1 MRIGVF
7 GTGMAGR
14 AIAEGLAG
22 FGHQIVMGTRD
33 PASTRGRS
41 EPDMYGFVV
50 GPWLEQHPELG
61 LDTFAGAAKH
71 GEIVINATNG
81 LASLDAVT
89 SAAGN
94 LDGKVL
100 IDVANALDFSKGM
113 PPGLHASA
121 DESLAERIQQAVP
134 GARVVKSL
142 NTVASNIMLRP
153 GDIAG
158 GDHTVFVSGNDAPA
172 KATVVDLLRSVGWRD
187 IVDLGGLET
196 ARATEL
202 LMPMWVTLMGLYGLP
217 PRYQFK
223 IVRS

>member
-14 AIAEGLAG
+14 AISEGLAG
-22 FGHQIVMGTRD
+22 FGHEIVIGTRD

-41 EPDMYGFVV
+41 EPDMYGFFVA
-50 GPWLEQHPELG
+50 PWLEQHPELG

-71 GEIVINATNG
+71 GEIAINATNG
-81 LASLDAVT
+81 MASLDAVT
-89 SAAGN
+89 SAAADV
-94 LDGKVL
+94 DGKVL

-121 DESLAERIQQAVP
+121 EESLAERIQRAVP

-158 GDHTVFVSGNDAPA
+158 GDHTVFVSGNDAAA

-202 LMPMWVTLMGLYGLP
+202 LMPMWVTLMGLYGMP
-217 PRYQFK
+217 PRHQFK
-223 IVRS
+223 IVR

>member
-14 AIAEGLAG
+14 AISEGLVG
-22 FGHQIVMGTRD
+22 FGHEIVIGTRD
-33 PASTRGRS
+33 PASTRSRS
-41 EPDMYGFVV
+41 EPDMYGFSVA
-50 GPWLEQHPELG
+50 PWLEQHPELG

-71 GEIVINATNG
+71 GEIAINATNG
-81 LASLDAVT
+81 MASLDAVT
-89 SAAGN
+89 SAAED

-121 DESLAERIQQAVP
+121 DESLAERIQRAVP

-153 GDIAG
+153 CDVAG
-158 GDHTVFVSGNDAPA
+158 GDLTVFVSGNDAAA

-202 LMPMWVTLMGLYGLP
+202 LIPLWVTLMGLYGLP

-223 IVRS
+223 IVR

>member
-14 AIAEGLAG
+14 ALAEGLAG
-22 FGHQIVMGTRD
+22 FGHEIVIGTRD
-33 PASTRGRS
+33 PASTRARS
-41 EPDMYGFVV
+41 EPDMYGFVLA
-50 GPWLEQHPELG
+50 PWIEQHPELG

-81 LASLDAVT
+81 LASLDAVS
-89 SAAGN
+89 SAADT

-113 PPGLHASA
+113 PPGLQASA
-121 DESLAERIQQAVP
+121 DESLAERLQRAVP
-134 GARVVKSL
+134 GARVVKAL

-153 GDIAG
+153 GDLAG
-158 GDHTVFVSGNDAPA
+158 GDHTVFVSGDDATA

-187 IVDLGGLET
+187 IVDLGGLQT

-202 LMPMWVTLMGLYGLP
+202 FMPMWVTLMGLYGLP

-223 IVRS
+223 IVRG